1 MSLSEKSRAAMFDY
15 FGKATP
21 LGEEVT
27 SEMIAN
33 INSPDLNDL
42 VTKDH
47 LDSRVMEVRL
57 EIHTEVSGLRTEMH
71 AEFATLRK
79 EMTGHHD
86 ATNAEFATLRK
97 EMTGHHDA
105 TNAEFAK
112 VRNEVNGEFA
122 KVRSEMHA
130 QFVWLI
136 GTMVTVSG
144 ALGGLIVALH

>member
-86 ATNAEFATLRK
+86 ATNAEFA
-97 EMTGHHDA
+97 
-105 TNAEFAK
+105 K

>member
-33 INSPDLNDL
+33 ISSPDLNDL

-71 AEFATLRK
+71 AEFAALRK

-86 ATNAEFATLRK
+86 ATNAQ
-97 EMTGHHDA
+97 
-105 TNAEFAK
+105 FAK

>member
-1 MSLSEKSRAAMFDY
+1 
-15 FGKATP
+15 
-21 LGEEVT
+21 
-27 SEMIAN
+27 
-33 INSPDLNDL
+33 
-42 VTKDH
+42 
-47 LDSRVMEVRL
+47 
-57 EIHTEVSGLRTEMH
+57 
-71 AEFATLRK
+71 
-79 EMTGHHD
+79 
-86 ATNAEFATLRK
+86 
-97 EMTGHHDA
+97 MTGHHDA